1 MSALGYPEE
10 VVVVAQMLTVQQAA
24 ERLHRSESYLFKL
37 VAWRKIPHTKLGR
50 RVRFDEDRL
59 AEWLQEHAIEPV
71 APTAPRRH
79 GRVA

>member
-1 MSALGYPEE
+1 VSPVTPSDRKKRTFSVEGMSGSL
-10 VVVVAQMLTVQQAA
+10 
-24 ERLHRSESYLFKL
+24 ESYLFKL